1 MACKAGTSKLE
12 PRSQSFRRPD
22 CEDTLNLTVHSLP
35 GETPSP
41 IHHKPCRLAVG
52 RIANRASRSVRFVR
66 VATAIAIAAALGA
79 GCSKSGPPGG
89 GGFMS
94 GPVPVLI
101 SQAVLKTVPIQLHAI
116 GTVEAYSTVSIRSQ
130 IDGKIAEIHFHE
142 GQDVKKGDLLVTIDP
157 RPLQAALRQAQANLA
172 RDRAQLA
179 QAVNDEKRY
188 SYLLAQGVGSR
199 EQSDQA
205 HATAQALRA
214 TVMADQA
221 AEQTAQI
228 NLGYTEIRSPI
239 DGRTGNL
246 MLHPGNLVKAN
257 DAASTIVVINQ
268 IKPIYVDFNVPEKDL
283 DEVRRDMTGHQLA
296 VLVRPR
302 SRELQAASES
312 GTLSFI
318 DNTVNPDT
326 GTFELKGLLPN
337 PTERLWPGQFV
348 DVTLTLSELPDTI
361 LVPSQAVQTGQDGS
375 FVFVVER
382 DMTAKTRPV
391 VVGDSLDGETVIRS
405 GLKAGETVVTDGQ
418 LRLFPGAKVK
428 IKSGLDQPAQKVPS

>member
-1 MACKAGTSKLE
+1 M
-12 PRSQSFRRPD
+12 
-22 CEDTLNLTVHSLP
+22 
-35 GETPSP
+35 
-41 IHHKPCRLAVG
+41 
-52 RIANRASRSVRFVR
+52 ANRVSRPVRFVR
-66 VATAIAIAAALGA
+66 TVAAIAIAAALGA

-101 SQAVLKTVPIQLHAI
+101 AQAVMKTVPIQLHAI
-116 GTVEAYSTVSIRSQ
+116 GTIEAYSTVSIRAQ

-142 GQDVKKGDLLVTIDP
+142 GQDVNKGDLLVTIDP
-157 RPLQAALRQAQANLA
+157 QPMEAALRQAEANLA

-188 SYLLAQGVGSR
+188 SYLLTQGVGSR

-221 AEQTAQI
+221 AVQTAKI

-246 MLHPGNLVKAN
+246 LLHPGNLVKAN

-283 DEVRRDMTGHQLA
+283 DEVRRNMTGHRLA

-302 SRELQAASES
+302 TREPQTASES

-318 DNTVNPDT
+318 DNTVNADT

-337 PTERLWPGQFV
+337 ATERLWPGQFV
-348 DVTLTLSELPDTI
+348 DVTLTLSEIPDTI

-382 DMTAKTRPV
+382 DMSAKTRPV
-391 VVGDSLDGETVIRS
+391 VVGDSLDGETVIKS

-428 IKSGLDQPAQKVPS
+428 IKSGLDQPAPQVPS

>member
-1 MACKAGTSKLE
+1 MQVVQIVQIVQIA
-12 PRSQSFRRPD
+12 
-22 CEDTLNLTVHSLP
+22 
-35 GETPSP
+35 
-41 IHHKPCRLAVG
+41 
-52 RIANRASRSVRFVR
+52 RIGA
-66 VATAIAIAAALGA
+66 AIAIVAAVGA
-79 GCSKSGPPGG
+79 GCSKSGPEAA

-101 SQAVLKTVPIQLHAI
+101 AQAVQKTVPIQLHAI
-116 GTVEAYSTVSIRSQ
+116 GTVEAYSTVSVRSQ
-130 IDGKIAEIHFHE
+130 IDGKIAEVHFHE
-142 GQDVKKGDLLVTIDP
+142 GENVKRGDLLVTIDP
-157 RPLQAALRQAQANLA
+157 RPLQAALHQAQANLA

-179 QAVNDEKRY
+179 QAANDEKRY
-188 SYLLAQGVGSR
+188 GYLLEQGVGSR

-221 AEQTAQI
+221 AEQTAQL
-228 NLGYTEIRSPI
+228 NLEYTQIRSPI

-257 DAASTIVVINQ
+257 DSASAIVVINQ
-268 IKPIYVDFNVPEKDL
+268 LKPIYVDFNVPEKDL

-312 GTLSFI
+312 GTLNFI
-318 DNTVNPDT
+318 DNAVNANT
-326 GTFELKGLLPN
+326 GTFELKGLFAN
-337 PTERLWPGQFV
+337 ERERLWPGQFV

-375 FVFVVER
+375 FVFLVGH
-382 DMTAKTRPV
+382 DMSVTPRPV
-391 VVGDSLDGETVIRS
+391 VVGDSLDGQTVIKS
-405 GLKAGETVVTDGQ
+405 GIKAGETVVTDGQ
-418 LRLFPGAKVK
+418 LRLFPGARVK
-428 IKSGLDQPAQKVPS
+428 IKSGLDQPAQQVPS

>member
-1 MACKAGTSKLE
+1 
-12 PRSQSFRRPD
+12 
-22 CEDTLNLTVHSLP
+22 LTAYSLP
-35 GETPSP
+35 GRSPSP
-41 IHHKPCRLAVG
+41 VHHKKPHSLAAD
-52 RIANRASRSVRFVR
+52 RIAIHASGCAGLVRI
-66 VATAIAIAAALGA
+66 ATAIAIAAVLGA
-79 GCSKSGPPGG
+79 GCSKSGPDAG

-101 SQAVLKTVPIQLHAI
+101 AQAVRKTVPIQLHAI
-116 GTVEAYSTVSIRSQ
+116 LTVEAYSTVSVRSQ

-142 GQDVKKGDLLVTIDP
+142 GEDVKKGDLLVTIDP
-157 RPLQAALRQAQANLA
+157 RPLEAVLHQAQANLA

-188 SYLLAQGVGSR
+188 GYLLEQGVGSR
-199 EQSDQA
+199 EQYDQA

-214 TVMADQA
+214 TAMADQA
-221 AEQTAQI
+221 AEQTAKI
-228 NLGYTEIRSPI
+228 NLEYTEIRSPI

-257 DAASTIVVINQ
+257 DSASAIVVINQ

-318 DNTVNPDT
+318 DNAVNANT
-326 GTFELKGLLPN
+326 GTFELKGLFAN
-337 PTERLWPGQFV
+337 ETERLWPGQFV

-382 DMTAKTRPV
+382 DMSAKAHPV
-391 VVGDSLDGETVIRS
+391 VVGDSLEGQTVIKS
-405 GLKAGETVVTDGQ
+405 GLKGGETVVTDGQ

-428 IKSGLDQPAQKVPS
+428 IKSGLDQPAQQVPS

>member
-1 MACKAGTSKLE
+1 M
-12 PRSQSFRRPD
+12 
-22 CEDTLNLTVHSLP
+22 
-35 GETPSP
+35 
-41 IHHKPCRLAVG
+41 
-52 RIANRASRSVRFVR
+52 ANRVSRPVRFVR
-66 VATAIAIAAALGA
+66 TVAAIAIAAALGA

-101 SQAVLKTVPIQLHAI
+101 AQAVMKTVPIQLHAI
-116 GTVEAYSTVSIRSQ
+116 GTIEAYSTVSIRAQ

-142 GQDVKKGDLLVTIDP
+142 GQDVNKGDLLVTIDP
-157 RPLQAALRQAQANLA
+157 QPMEAALRQAEANLA

-188 SYLLAQGVGSR
+188 SYLLTQGVGSR

-221 AEQTAQI
+221 AVQTAKI

-246 MLHPGNLVKAN
+246 LLHPGNLVKAN

-268 IKPIYVDFNVPEKDL
+268 IKPICVDFNVPEKDL
-283 DEVRRDMTGHQLA
+283 DEVRRNMTGHRLA

-302 SRELQAASES
+302 TREPQTASES

-318 DNTVNPDT
+318 DNTVNADT

-337 PTERLWPGQFV
+337 ATERLWPGQFV
-348 DVTLTLSELPDTI
+348 DVTLTLSEIPDTI

-382 DMTAKTRPV
+382 DMSAKTRPV
-391 VVGDSLDGETVIRS
+391 VVGDSLDGETVIKS

-428 IKSGLDQPAQKVPS
+428 IKSGLDQPAPQVPS

>member
-1 MACKAGTSKLE
+1 
-12 PRSQSFRRPD
+12 
-22 CEDTLNLTVHSLP
+22 
-35 GETPSP
+35 
-41 IHHKPCRLAVG
+41 
-52 RIANRASRSVRFVR
+52 VR
-66 VATAIAIAAALGA
+66 VGAAIVIAAAFSI
-79 GCSKSGPPGG
+79 GCSKSGPEAG

-101 SQAVLKTVPIQLHAI
+101 AQAVQRTVPIQLHAI
-116 GTVEAYSTVSIRSQ
+116 GTVEAYSTVSVRSQ
-130 IDGKIAEIHFHE
+130 IDGKIAEVHFHE
-142 GQDVKKGDLLVTIDP
+142 GEDVKKGALLVTIDP
-157 RPLQAALRQAQANLA
+157 RPLQAALHQAQANLA

-179 QAVNDEKRY
+179 QAANDEKRY
-188 SYLLAQGVGSR
+188 GYLLEQGVGSR

-221 AEQTAQI
+221 AEQTAQL
-228 NLGYTEIRSPI
+228 NLEYTEIRSPI

-257 DAASTIVVINQ
+257 DSASAIVVINQ
-268 IKPIYVDFNVPEKDL
+268 IKPIFVDFNVPEKDL

-302 SRELQAASES
+302 SRELQAAAEC
-312 GTLSFI
+312 GTLNFI
-318 DNTVNPDT
+318 DNAVNANT
-326 GTFELKGLLPN
+326 GTFELKGLVAN
-337 PTERLWPGQFV
+337 ERERLWPGQFV

-361 LVPSQAVQTGQDGS
+361 LVPSQAVQTGQDGA

-382 DMTAKTRPV
+382 DMSAKARPV
-391 VVGDSLDGETVIRS
+391 VVGDSLDGQTVIKS
-405 GLKAGETVVTDGQ
+405 GIKAGETVVTDGQ

-428 IKSGLDQPAQKVPS
+428 IKSGLDQPAQQVPS

>member
-1 MACKAGTSKLE
+1 MG
-12 PRSQSFRRPD
+12 
-22 CEDTLNLTVHSLP
+22 
-35 GETPSP
+35 
-41 IHHKPCRLAVG
+41 
-52 RIANRASRSVRFVR
+52 
-66 VATAIAIAAALGA
+66 
-79 GCSKSGPPGG
+79 
-89 GGFMS
+89 

-101 SQAVLKTVPIQLHAI
+101 AQAVEKTVPIQLNAI
-116 GTVEAYSTVSIRSQ
+116 GSVEAYSTVSVRSQ

-142 GQDVKKGDLLVTIDP
+142 GQNVKKGDLLITIDP
-157 RPLQAALRQAQANLA
+157 RPLEAELDQAQANLA

-179 QAVNDEKRY
+179 QAATDEKRF
-188 SYLLAQGVGSR
+188 SYLLEQGVGSR
-199 EQSDQA
+199 QQADQA

-221 AEQTAQI
+221 AEQTAKI

-257 DAASTIVVINQ
+257 DSASTIVVINQ
-268 IKPIYVDFNVPEKDL
+268 LKPIYVAFNVPEKDL

-296 VLVRPR
+296 VVVRPR

-318 DNTVNPDT
+318 DNTVNANT
-326 GTFELKGLLPN
+326 GTFELKGLFAN
-337 PTERLWPGQFV
+337 AAERLWPGQYV
-348 DVTLTLSELPDTI
+348 NVTLTLSELPDTI

-375 FVFVVER
+375 YVFVVEH
-382 DMTAKTRPV
+382 DMSAKTRPV
-391 VVGDSLDGETVIRS
+391 VLGDSLDGQTVIKS

-428 IKSGLDQPAQKVPS
+428 VKTGLDQPAQQVPS

>member
-1 MACKAGTSKLE
+1 V
-12 PRSQSFRRPD
+12 Q
-22 CEDTLNLTVHSLP
+22 V
-35 GETPSP
+35 
-41 IHHKPCRLAVG
+41 V
-52 RIANRASRSVRFVR
+52 RIARIG
-66 VATAIAIAAALGA
+66 TALAIAAALGA
-79 GCSKSGPPGG
+79 GCSKSKPEAG

-101 SQAVLKTVPIQLHAI
+101 AQAVQKTVPIQLHAI
-116 GTVEAYSTVSIRSQ
+116 GTVEAYSTVSVRSQ
-130 IDGKIAEIHFHE
+130 IDGKIAEVHFHE
-142 GQDVKKGDLLVTIDP
+142 GEDVKKGDLLVTIDP
-157 RPLQAALRQAQANLA
+157 RPLEAALHQAQANLA

-179 QAVNDEKRY
+179 QAANDEKRY
-188 SYLLAQGVGSR
+188 GYLLEQGVGSR

-221 AEQTAQI
+221 AEQTAQL
-228 NLGYTEIRSPI
+228 NLEYTEIRSPI

-257 DAASTIVVINQ
+257 DSASAIVVINQ

-312 GTLSFI
+312 GTLNFI
-318 DNTVNPDT
+318 DNAVNVNT
-326 GTFELKGLLPN
+326 GTFELKGLFAN
-337 PTERLWPGQFV
+337 AAERLWPGQFV

-382 DMTAKTRPV
+382 DMSAKPRPV
-391 VVGDSLDGETVIRS
+391 VVGDSLEGETVIKS
-405 GLKAGETVVTDGQ
+405 GLKGGETVVTDGQ

-428 IKSGLDQPAQKVPS
+428 IKSGLDQPAQQVPS

>member
-1 MACKAGTSKLE
+1 LTAYSLSGRPPPLLRHVSIVPAADPIATRAWQFAG
-12 PRSQSFRRPD
+12 
-22 CEDTLNLTVHSLP
+22 VM
-35 GETPSP
+35 
-41 IHHKPCRLAVG
+41 RLGA
-52 RIANRASRSVRFVR
+52 
-66 VATAIAIAAALGA
+66 AIALAAALGA
-79 GCSKSGPPGG
+79 GCSKSAPPG

-101 SQAVLKTVPIQLHAI
+101 AQAVSRTVPIQLHAI
-116 GTVEAYSTVSIRSQ
+116 GTVEAYSTVSVRSQ
-130 IDGKIAEIHFHE
+130 IDGNIAEVHFHE

-157 RPLQAALRQAQANLA
+157 RPLEAALHQAQANLA

-188 SYLLAQGVGSR
+188 GYLLEQGVGSR
-199 EQSDQA
+199 EQYDQA
-205 HATAQALRA
+205 HATAEALRA

-221 AEQTAQI
+221 AAQTARI

-239 DGRTGNL
+239 DGRTGGL

-257 DAASTIVVINQ
+257 DSASTIVVINQ

-283 DEVRRDMTGHQLA
+283 DQVRHDMNGHQLA
-296 VLVRPR
+296 AEARAR
-302 SRELQAASES
+302 SREAQVEPER

-318 DNTVNPDT
+318 DNTVNATT
-326 GTFELKGLLPN
+326 GTFELKGLFAN
-337 PTERLWPGQFV
+337 ATERLWPGQFV
-348 DVTLTLSELPDTI
+348 DITLTLSELPDTI

-375 FVFVVER
+375 FVFVVGH
-382 DMTAKTRPV
+382 DMSAKARPV
-391 VVGDSLDGETVIRS
+391 VVGDSFDGQTMIKN

-428 IKSGLDQPAQKVPS
+428 IKNELEQPAQQVAS

>member
-1 MACKAGTSKLE
+1 MASCVS
-12 PRSQSFRRPD
+12 RP
-22 CEDTLNLTVHSLP
+22 
-35 GETPSP
+35 
-41 IHHKPCRLAVG
+41 
-52 RIANRASRSVRFVR
+52 VRFVR
-66 VATAIAIAAALGA
+66 TVAAIAIAAALGA

-101 SQAVLKTVPIQLHAI
+101 AQAVMKTVPIQLHAI
-116 GTVEAYSTVSIRSQ
+116 GTIEAYSTVSIRAQ

-142 GQDVKKGDLLVTIDP
+142 GQDVNKGDLLVTIDP
-157 RPLQAALRQAQANLA
+157 QPMEAALRQAEANLA

-188 SYLLAQGVGSR
+188 GYLLTQGVGSR

-221 AEQTAQI
+221 AVQTAKI

-246 MLHPGNLVKAN
+246 LLHPGNLVKAN

-283 DEVRRDMTGHQLA
+283 DEVRRNMTGHRLA

-302 SRELQAASES
+302 TREPQTASES

-318 DNTVNPDT
+318 DNTVNADT

-337 PTERLWPGQFV
+337 ATERLWPGQFV
-348 DVTLTLSELPDTI
+348 DVTLTLSEIPDTI

-382 DMTAKTRPV
+382 DMSAKTRPV
-391 VVGDSLDGETVIRS
+391 VVGDSLDGETVIKS

-428 IKSGLDQPAQKVPS
+428 IKSGLDQPAPQVPS